1 MSELLEILTQLHPE
15 VDYTNCQTL
24 IDDGI
29 LDSFDVIT
37 IVSEIHANLDVV
49 IPAGEIIPENFN
61 SLQRLSQLVRRIQE
75 ECR

>member
-49 IPAGEIIPENFN
+49 ISAGEIIPENFN
-61 SLQRLSQLVRRIQE
+61 SLQRLSQLVRRLQE

>member
-61 SLQRLSQLVRRIQE
+61 SLQRLSQLVRRLQE